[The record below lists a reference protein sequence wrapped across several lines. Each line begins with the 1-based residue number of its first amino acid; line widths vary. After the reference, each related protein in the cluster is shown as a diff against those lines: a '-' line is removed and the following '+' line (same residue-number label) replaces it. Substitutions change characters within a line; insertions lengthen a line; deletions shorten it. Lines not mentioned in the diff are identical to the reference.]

1 MGLEISQI
9 QNANLL
15 VIAKQAD
22 LNQDGIIKGREELDI
37 FGKASVKAMN
47 QNLVSSEDFDAALK
61 TFSLEYPEG
70 NEMLK
75 SLALQADVDSS
86 KNLTEDEI
94 TNFIENGKNAI
105 KADQATQEELET
117 ATDGLYYKKQN
128 RDKWIRA
135 AKIAGAA
142 IGGAVV
148 AGALGVG
155 LHRMGLKLLW
165 KTNPRKFFDYSGYL
179 KNPWFGISL
188 GEIASSTVAGGLAG
202 GVLASKATKKPV

>member
-22 LNQDGIIKGREELDI
+22 LNQDGVIKGRAELDI

-105 KADQATQEELET
+105 KADQATKEELET
-117 ATDGLYYKKQN
+117 ATDGLYYKQQK

-148 AGALGVG
+148 AGALGLG
-155 LHRMGLKLLW
+155 LQCMGVKTLW
-165 KTNPRKFFDYSGYL
+165 KNNKWKFFDSSGYL
-179 KNPWFGISL
+179 KNPWSAISL
-188 GEIASSTVAGGLAG
+188 GAFASSTVAGGIAG

>member
-22 LNQDGIIKGREELDI
+22 LNQDGVIKGREELNV
-37 FGKASVKAMN
+37 FGEASKKAMK
-47 QNLVSSEDFDAALK
+47 QNLVSSEDFDAVLK

-117 ATDGLYYKKQN
+117 ATDGLYYKKQK

-148 AGALGVG
+148 AGALGLG
-155 LHRMGLKLLW
+155 LHHMGLETLW
-165 KTNPRKFFDYSGYL
+165 KIKPRKFFDSSGYL

-188 GEIASSTVAGGLAG
+188 SAIASSTVAGGIAG